1 MLRINEHVTIA
12 EDEIE
17 LRAIRAQ
24 GPGGQNVNKVASAVH
39 LRFDIV
45 GSSLPQYF
53 KDRLLALSDRR
64 VTKDGII
71 NIKTQQSRSQER
83 NRELARERLRDL
95 ISRVG
100 LVRKQRKPTKPGPA
114 ARRRRVDTK
123 VRQGRKK
130 ALRGRVFERE

>member
-1 MLRINEHVTIA
+1 MLQINEHVAIA

-17 LRAIRAQ
+17 YRAIRAQ

-45 GSSLPQYF
+45 GSSLPQHF

-71 NIKTQQSRSQER
+71 NIKAQQSRSQER
-83 NRELARERLRDL
+83 NFKCDT
-95 ISRVG
+95 SRFAT
-100 LVRKQRKPTKPGPA
+100 LTY
-114 ARRRRVDTK
+114 
-123 VRQGRKK
+123 
-130 ALRGRVFERE
+130 E